1 MMLSMMTGGYVGE
14 YTALPIRF
22 EASDFNLTFTWV
34 L

>member
-1 MMLSMMTGGYVGE
+1 MMLSRMTGGYVGE

-22 EASDFNLTFTWV
+22 EALGFNLKFTWV